1 MIRQNRRIGGGKS
14 LINLG
19 KVLLSAIVVSAVI
32 LNENA
37 IAARRKS
44 SKTTSKKG
52 LRSASSKK
60 SNSAKSTSKKGLRS
74 ASSRSNSG
82 TGSTS
87 GRSSRSSKRAATAS
101 SKVSNIRG
109 LNSYSNSIYGN
120 TTNYS
125 IYGNTTNYSTSSSK
139 SNSGTGA
146 TSGSSSKSS
155 KSAATASSK
164 VHKVINLSELSISE
178 LSSYPNLNYGN
189 MTNYSI
195 YGNMTNYSPSSSKSS
210 KSAATA
216 STKVSKLGELSS
228 YSNST
233 YGNMTSY
240 SPYGNA
246 TEYSY
251 LNSKMEKLSKT
262 MSTYANKILN
272 LEKKNSDLETRLAKL
287 EAGSVVTTQNV
298 PLSTSSTT
306 TSDGKLGYIKGSADL
321 CKPDSSGHKYCSVA
335 INVDKKYPGS
345 SFCISYIYDKSVNS
359 WRPQSKVFD
368 MQTITG
374 QINNNIKDFT
384 KNKPTLFVM
393 DDFSYYLGDENSRMI
408 LEKKY
413 DRKYILLCGTG
424 LGHNHTDTVYPT
436 FDILDKKVKLY
447 GYPGAYK
454 VFNDAKGS
462 IRHPF
467 TSPSGDLVLFDV
479 NGSPL
484 IKWTGN
490 SLEYSPNLSESYIK
504 ELKSYVR
511 DGDNEEYFDVIGNK
525 YKKN

>member
-1 MIRQNRRIGGGKS
+1 M
-14 LINLG
+14 
-19 KVLLSAIVVSAVI
+19 
-32 LNENA
+32 
-37 IAARRKS
+37 
-44 SKTTSKKG
+44 
-52 LRSASSKK
+52 RSASSKK

-87 GRSSRSSKRAATAS
+87 GRSSKSSKRAATAS
-101 SKVSNIRG
+101 AKVSNIRG
-109 LNSYSNSIYGN
+109 LNSYSNSTYGN

-125 IYGNTTNYSTSSSK
+125 YADVDEVQSLISGLTSD
-139 SNSGTGA
+139 
-146 TSGSSSKSS
+146 
-155 KSAATASSK
+155 
-164 VHKVINLSELSISE
+164 
-178 LSSYPNLNYGN
+178 LSSF
-189 MTNYSI
+189 
-195 YGNMTNYSPSSSKSS
+195 
-210 KSAATA
+210 
-216 STKVSKLGELSS
+216 
-228 YSNST
+228 
-233 YGNMTSY
+233 
-240 SPYGNA
+240 
-246 TEYSY
+246 
-251 LNSKMEKLSKT
+251 NSKMKTLSET
-262 MSTYANKILN
+262 MNEYANKISN
-272 LEKKNSDLETRLAKL
+272 LEKQNSEYANKMSDFETRLAKL
-287 EAGSVVTTQNV
+287 EAGSVTTTQNV

-345 SFCISYIYDKSVNS
+345 SFCLSYLYDKSVNS
-359 WRPQSKVFD
+359 WRPQGKIFD

-374 QINNNIKDFT
+374 QINNIKDFT
-384 KNKPTLFVM
+384 NNKPTLFVM
-393 DDFSYYLGDENSRMI
+393 DDFSYYLGDENSQMI
-408 LEKKY
+408 LENGVKKAGG
-413 DRKYILLCGTG
+413 KYILLCGTG
-424 LGHNHTDTVYPT
+424 LGHNHTDTVHPT
-436 FDILDKKVKLY
+436 FDILDKQVKLY
-447 GYPGAYK
+447 SYPGTYK

-511 DGDNEEYFDVIGNK
+511 DGGNEEYFDVIGNK

>member
-178 LSSYPNLNYGN
+178 LSSYPNLN
-189 MTNYSI
+189 

>member
-1 MIRQNRRIGGGKS
+1 M
-14 LINLG
+14 
-19 KVLLSAIVVSAVI
+19 LSAIVVSAVI

-87 GRSSRSSKRAATAS
+87 KKGLRSASSRSNSGTGSTSGRSSRSSKRAATAS
-101 SKVSNIRG
+101 AKVSNIRG
-109 LNSYSNSIYGN
+109 LNSYSNSTYGN

-125 IYGNTTNYSTSSSK
+125 YADVSDVTSLISGLTSK
-139 SNSGTGA
+139 MKT
-146 TSGSSSKSS
+146 
-155 KSAATASSK
+155 
-164 VHKVINLSELSISE
+164 LSE
-178 LSSYPNLNYGN
+178 
-189 MTNYSI
+189 
-195 YGNMTNYSPSSSKSS
+195 
-210 KSAATA
+210 
-216 STKVSKLGELSS
+216 
-228 YSNST
+228 
-233 YGNMTSY
+233 
-240 SPYGNA
+240 
-246 TEYSY
+246 
-251 LNSKMEKLSKT
+251 T
-262 MSTYANKILN
+262 MNEYANKISN
-272 LEKKNSDLETRLAKL
+272 LEKQNSEYANKMSDFETRLAKL

-345 SFCISYIYDKSVNS
+345 SFCISYLYDKSVNS
-359 WRPQSKVFD
+359 WTARSKIFD

-374 QINNNIKDFT
+374 QINSIKDFT

-393 DDFSYYLGDENSRMI
+393 DDFSYYLGDEYSRMI
-408 LEKKY
+408 LEKKD

-436 FDILDKKVKLY
+436 FDILDKQVKLY

-454 VFNDAKGS
+454 VSNDAKGS

-504 ELKSYVR
+504 ELKSFVR
-511 DGDNEEYFDVIGNK
+511 DGSNEEYFDVRGNK
-525 YKKN
+525 YSKLDW